1 LADYHGTGRLDL
13 LSGASC
19 CQHPF
24 GFYVFPRSADG
35 KFAASR
41 RVNLRFPKEEFGGD
55 FDLPANGLQGQTRV
69 AVADWNGDGVPDLF
83 VLIPTRMLGI
93 AYGPLA
99 GKDELT
105 VQRLWPKG
113 AEPVQLTDMIGLCV
127 TDWDGDGL
135 LDLVIGCTSAV
146 YWCRN
151 AGTKQAAA
159 RLEGP
164 RRLVA
169 TTPAAIRSGVGV
181 PGSNI
186 TGIAVAD
193 WNGNG
198 RPDLIVSRID
208 YQKAANGLQP
218 ERNQVWLYLRKDR

>member
-1 LADYHGTGRLDL
+1 LADYHGNGRLDL
-13 LSGASC
+13 LSGSSC

-24 GFYVFPRSADG
+24 GFYVFPRLADG
-35 KFAASR
+35 KFAAAK
-41 RVNLRFPKEEFGGD
+41 RVNLRFPKAQFGGE
-55 FDLPANGLQGQTRV
+55 FDLSAQGLAGQTRV
-69 AVADWNGDGVPDLF
+69 AVADWNGDGVPDLL
-83 VLIPTRMLGI
+83 VLVPTRMAGI

-105 VQRLWPKG
+105 VQRLWPQG
-113 AEPVQLTDMIGLCV
+113 AEPAILTEMIGLCV

-135 LDLVIGCTSAV
+135 LDLVIGCTSGV

-151 AGTKQAAA
+151 VGTKRAAQ
-159 RLEGP
+159 LEAP

-169 TTPAAIRSGVGV
+169 VTPASVDSGVAV
-181 PGSNI
+181 AGSNI

-193 WNGNG
+193 WNGDG

-208 YQKAANGLQP
+208 SKKTAKGLRP
-218 ERNQVWLYLRKDR
+218 ERHQVWLYLRKDR